1 MPAIYIRELDN
12 TIYNVIKEVSDDVVF
27 VPGTAITGPYDDAVL
42 CTTYADFIAT
52 FGDHAP
58 ASSDNTFVTSWDYA
72 VNLLLVNTPVMFRRL
87 TQDYTANPVVDLTG
101 YAVGHSSMQT
111 NALTP
116 ATYATISGKYGGTY
130 DNVLYYTTSN
140 DTSNYYL
147 KIYEKTATSTY
158 TLLETN
164 TVCAYT
170 GVLVTDLAAFAAGIA
185 DIDSSYVTITGV
197 ISGTVTAAA
206 ALSELL
212 TDTYTAVAA
221 SGTQGG
227 DPTSESEIVASM
239 ATIYAEMT
247 DKYLYNVKFIT
258 SGGYT
263 SSSSTLYSAM
273 VSLASTRG
281 DAIAL
286 LDAPVGTTADAQT
299 NYWYSTV
306 PVNSSYAAAYAPWG
320 YIALKTGETKWAP
333 PSYTFLYTLA
343 KSINAGNKI
352 WQPMAGVNRATVSE
366 INRLEYNI
374 GAATL
379 DNWQNHGG
387 SGTYVYQST
396 NPIMRLRQYGYVI
409 YGQRTLYYINST
421 THSALEELAVRM
433 VSIEIKRKIF
443 ETCIRLSFE
452 FNNLHTWNE
461 FKGTMIP
468 YLDSLYQN
476 DALTAYQVIMN
487 DSTTTSSDIEQNKI
501 NGIVRIVAG
510 RAGEYFDIGFEL
522 SPSGTT
528 FTDIS
533 E

>member
-1 MPAIYIRELDN
+1 MPAILIREIDN
-12 TIYNVIKEVSDDVVF
+12 TIYNVIKDVSDNVVF
-27 VPGTAITGPYDDAVL
+27 IPGLAITGPYDDSVL
-42 CTTYADFIAT
+42 CTTYEDFIAT

-58 ASSDNTFVTSWDYA
+58 STADTTFMTSWDYA
-72 VNLLLVNTPVMFRRL
+72 VNLLLMNTPVMFRRL
-87 TQDYTANPVVDLTG
+87 TQNYSVTPVVDLTG
-101 YAVGHSSMQT
+101 YAVGSSNMQT
-111 NALTP
+111 AVASP
-116 ATYATISGKYGGTY
+116 VTYATISGKWGGTY
-130 DNVLYYTTSN
+130 DNVLYYTVSN
-140 DTSNYYL
+140 DTTNYYL
-147 KIYEKTATSTY
+147 KVYEKTGTSTY
-158 TLLETN
+158 TLLEVN

-170 GVLVTDLAAFAAGIA
+170 GTLETDLAAYAAGIA
-185 DIDSSYVTITGV
+185 ALSSNYVTISS
-197 ISGTVTAAA
+197 IVTANITACS
-206 ALSELL
+206 ALSEIL
-212 TDTYTAVAA
+212 TGTYTAVAA
-221 SGTQGG
+221 VGSQGG
-227 DPTSESEIVASM
+227 DPTTEAQIIASM
-239 ATIYAEMT
+239 ATVYAEMS
-247 DKYLYNVKFIT
+247 DKYLYNIKFIT

-263 SSSSTLYSAM
+263 SATAPLYNAM

-281 DAIAL
+281 DALAL
-286 LDAPVGTTADAQT
+286 LDAPVGTSADAEST
-299 NYWYSTV
+299 YWYTTV
-306 PVNSSYAAAYAPWG
+306 PINSSYAASHAPW
-320 YIALKTGETKWAP
+320 ANLSLKTGTAKWCP
-333 PSYTFLYTLA
+333 PSFVFLYQLS

-366 INRLEYNI
+366 VNRLEYNI

-387 SGTYVYQST
+387 TGTYVYQSI

-476 DALTAYQVIMN
+476 DAITSYQVIMN
-487 DSTTTSSDIEQNKI
+487 SNTTTPTDIQQNKV
-501 NGIVRIVAG
+501 NGVVRITAG
-510 RAGEYFDIGFEL
+510 RAVEYFDIGFEL
-522 SPSGTT
+522 TPSGAT
-528 FTDIS
+528 FTEIN